1 MIKPAAGWLL
11 LLLVPVALLAAKP
24 LRIGVEIN
32 TAPVSFLDD
41 QGRPT
46 GFSAELIQAMAATG
60 LEVELV
66 PSSWTQLLEG
76 FERGD
81 IDVLAN
87 VVARP
92 NRTPAMAYSVGHAQ
106 VHGVAYRRADHA
118 PMERTAD
125 FAGKKIGTVA
135 GTVAYYN
142 AVAHQGWGAELV
154 TYDSWQAALDATH
167 NREVDATLLLSSL
180 STRLV
185 NLHKLKSDFVDDVVH
200 QYRFAVRE
208 GETETLARI
217 NDALATVRHNGSF
230 DRIYA
235 KWIGPIEPHPIR
247 LADLRP
253 YAVPA
258 VAVVLAVTG
267 LLWWQRRMLA
277 RVARHAEALRR
288 SEERWKFALEG
299 SGDGVWDWNAQTNQ
313 VLRSKR
319 WKEMLG
325 YTEDEIGAGLHEW
338 TSRIHPD
345 DLPGVLAAQEAHHAG
360 RTPSLAVEHRLRCK
374 DGSWKWVLNRG
385 MVVQRDEAGRPLRV
399 IGTHTDLTGRK
410 QAEEDRLILGKLEST
425 GVLAG
430 GIAHDF
436 NNLLTAILLNLELAQ
451 LGGAVTGKAGERI
464 QAAHKAALSAQG
476 LTQQLITFAHGDT
489 SVARVT
495 DLTTLLQESIPLVL
509 TGSTVR
515 GETAI
520 APGLW
525 PAEVDAGQIGQVVR
539 NLVLNAREAMPAG
552 GVVTLRAANVVLH
565 GNEGTS
571 LSAGDYVDISV
582 TDQGEGIAA
591 EVIPKIFDPYFST
604 KQRGPQRG
612 MGLGLTICHS
622 IVQKHRGTITVES
635 APGRGTTFHVYL
647 PAALHAAPRD
657 LQTPAAAVVGVRPA
671 RILIM
676 DDEPAIRESVV
687 QTLQQLGHTVE
698 AVADGQT
705 AVARYAA
712 ARAAG
717 EAFDVVFLDLTVP
730 GGMGGQ
736 EAITVLR
743 QADPA
748 VRAVVMSGYTNNEV
762 LHDSARY
769 GFAAALKK
777 PFDLSALREV
787 LGKVL
792 TA

>member
-1 MIKPAAGWLL
+1 
-11 LLLVPVALLAAKP
+11 
-24 LRIGVEIN
+24 
-32 TAPVSFLDD
+32 
-41 QGRPT
+41 
-46 GFSAELIQAMAATG
+46 
-60 LEVELV
+60 
-66 PSSWTQLLEG
+66 
-76 FERGD
+76 
-81 IDVLAN
+81 
-87 VVARP
+87 
-92 NRTPAMAYSVGHAQ
+92 
-106 VHGVAYRRADHA
+106 
-118 PMERTAD
+118 MERTAD

-154 TYDSWQAALDATH
+154 TYGSWQAALDATH

-325 YTEDEIGAGLHEW
+325 YTEEEIGAGLHEW

-410 QAEEDRLILGKLEST
+410 QAEDAAKKLAKAVEKLVAAT
-425 GVLAG
+425 AEAAKWKGVLDQVMAG
-430 GIAHDF
+430 LVKPAETPSEKVHNATDPVVQVLPQPIGAYASIAF
-436 NNLLTAILLNLELAQ
+436 
-451 LGGAVTGKAGERI
+451 
-464 QAAHKAALSAQG
+464 G
-476 LTQQLITFAHGDT
+476 LIGW
-489 SVARVT
+489 
-495 DLTTLLQESIPLVL
+495 VL
-509 TGSTVR
+509 TLIQR
-515 GETAI
+515 QRTA
-520 APGLW
+520 AAK
-525 PAEVDAGQIGQVVR
+525 AESKA
-539 NLVLNAREAMPAG
+539 NLAMAENAVWSVEKAREDPEFN
-552 GVVTLRAANVVLH
+552 AAFVKIIPVLDQRQSDA
-565 GNEGTS
+565 TKA
-571 LSAGDYVDISV
+571 LVQRL
-582 TDQGEGIAA
+582 TD
-591 EVIPKIFDPYFST
+591 
-604 KQRGPQRG
+604 
-612 MGLGLTICHS
+612 
-622 IVQKHRGTITVES
+622 
-635 APGRGTTFHVYL
+635 
-647 PAALHAAPRD
+647 
-657 LQTPAAAVVGVRPA
+657 
-671 RILIM
+671 
-676 DDEPAIRESVV
+676 
-687 QTLQQLGHTVE
+687 
-698 AVADGQT
+698 
-705 AVARYAA
+705 
-712 ARAAG
+712 
-717 EAFDVVFLDLTVP
+717 
-730 GGMGGQ
+730 
-736 EAITVLR
+736 
-743 QADPA
+743 
-748 VRAVVMSGYTNNEV
+748 
-762 LHDSARY
+762 
-769 GFAAALKK
+769 
-777 PFDLSALREV
+777 
-787 LGKVL
+787 
-792 TA
+792 